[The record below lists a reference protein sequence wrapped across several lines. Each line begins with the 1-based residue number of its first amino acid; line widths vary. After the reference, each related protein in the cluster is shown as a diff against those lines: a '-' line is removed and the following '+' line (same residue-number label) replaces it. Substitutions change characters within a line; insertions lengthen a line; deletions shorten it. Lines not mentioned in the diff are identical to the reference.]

1 MNKKINN
8 PGFRA
13 LPQSVQQNIL
23 SNMKYGGRMY
33 NAGGMLDE
41 YNEGGTHE
49 ENPLG
54 GIPVGKNARVEE
66 GETRFGDYIFSNR
79 LEITKDLVAEFNL
92 PKKYVGKTFADV
104 SKSIQKPNSRRTD
117 DTLEMANVEKN
128 LTKLQEAQEMFKQS
142 EIERKLQEINEL
154 DPNVLAAMSGQGMA
168 PQDPNQGMDPS
179 MMDPAM
185 MDPNMMMQQG
195 QPSPEEMAM
204 MQQGQPQ
211 GQPSEEEM
219 MMMQQMAM
227 QQQGAPQ
234 GMPPGMG
241 AYGGPLSNIAFGHG
255 GRMYNMGGFY
265 NNPEPPPVDYT
276 QYQYPADAQFATE
289 YPSKDAAQ
297 EALLNSSDLSR
308 AYYKNPS
315 TNYMGEVIG
324 DNDMSTQIN
333 SMTGQPFM
341 QSWSP
346 DKAKKIARYN
356 EVLMPNNA
364 YGGNLPTQYGMG
376 GRCYGC
382 GGKMY
387 ATGGEFVPGKGMV
400 LSTEGKDNLVGASIA
415 GGLKGVASAIPGVGG
430 YVSQGIDSVYGMIDP
445 NQSNKERQFS
455 AAADGITGIAANAI
469 TGNIPGLVTN
479 TADSANTFI
488 QNTDSINEDIKKAS
502 GIVNNLASLASP
514 LMGQG
519 NPLGANT
526 PINVAD
532 GTQYIDGLPSDFGY
546 GGRMYNMGGTMKRG
560 LSDYYDVDGMG
571 GYLGDRRFFVNG
583 GDLTDPPANKYLVR
597 STPDPTTNMI
607 EDVYRIG
614 KNQIV
619 IARREEDA
627 PLTESDVIAK
637 YKEIVGED
645 FVPTSTNIP
654 LDEIGSSTFK
664 DVNISDDEVTS
675 QSVNT
680 PIVDTPKG
688 AYQNIMNMM
697 EGTSGFTSPNQVASG
712 ISKDVDVP
720 NDTRIVDIDFDS
732 LPDAIDDSEIPEL
745 NTGENLTEE
754 EKQTARENYAKKQ
767 ALEMGKLN
775 LKYKESPL
783 AFAASMAS
791 PAYNFYQGLTPADQ
805 INLRDIYAGDIN
817 PQFVDY
823 SASINTAK
831 DLGAGATKGLK
842 EKAQGSTY
850 LANLGKLSQGVTGE
864 INKIETAEENAN
876 KKIKYETDKI
886 NKENKS
892 KALAEVTKYN
902 KLAKAAKAA
911 HIAEGI
917 KGINDKMTADQKNK
931 FDLEKLKAFAP
942 DIVGDLEYSTVLGK
956 LSKYME
962 DMLKKK

>member
-1 MNKKINN
+1 
-8 PGFRA
+8 
-13 LPQSVQQNIL
+13 
-23 SNMKYGGRMY
+23 MY

-92 PKKYVGKTFADV
+92 PKNYVGKTFADI

-117 DTLEMANVEKN
+117 DTLEMANIEKN
-128 LTKLQEAQEMFKQS
+128 LTKLQEAQEIFKQS

-154 DPNVLAAMSGQGMA
+154 DPSVLASMSGQGMA
-168 PQDPNQGMDPS
+168 PQNPSQGMDPS
-179 MMDPAM
+179 MMDPSI
-185 MDPNMMMQQG
+185 MDPNMMMEQG

-265 NNPEPPPVDYT
+265 DNSEPPPVDYS

-289 YPSKDAAQ
+289 YPSKVAA
-297 EALLNSSDLSR
+297 ENALLGSSDLSR
-308 AYYKNPS
+308 AYYKDPS

-324 DNDMSTQIN
+324 DNDMSGQIN

-341 QSWSP
+341 QTWSP
-346 DKAKKIARYN
+346 NKAKEIAKYN
-356 EVLMPNNA
+356 EFLMPDSTITNNA

-400 LSTEGKDNLVGASIA
+400 LSTEGKDNLFGASVA
-415 GGLKGVASAIPGVGG
+415 GGLKGIASAIPGVGS
-430 YVSQGIDSVYGMIDP
+430 YASQGIDSIYGMIDP
-445 NQSNKERQFS
+445 NQSNKEKQFS
-455 AAADGITGIAANAI
+455 AAADGITGIAANAF

-479 TADSANTFI
+479 TADSTNTFI

-502 GIVNNLASLASP
+502 GIVNNLASLATP

-532 GTQYIDGLPSDFGY
+532 GTQYIEGLPSSFGY
-546 GGRMYNMGGTMKRG
+546 GGRMYNMGGTMNRG

-583 GDLTDPPANKYLVR
+583 GDLTDPPENKYLIR
-597 STPDPTTNMI
+597 STEDPNTSMV
-607 EDVYRIG
+607 EDVYKIG

-619 IARREEDA
+619 IARRKQDT
-627 PLTESDVIAK
+627 PLTEFDVLEK
-637 YKEIVGED
+637 YKEIIGED
-645 FVPTSTNIP
+645 FVPANNNVPVPKTT
-654 LDEIGSSTFK
+654 T
-664 DVNISDDEVTS
+664 

-680 PIVDTPKG
+680 PSV

-697 EGTSGFTSPNQVASG
+697 EGTSGFTSPNQVFDNKILKGYTEGEEKEGSN
-712 ISKDVDVP
+712 P
-720 NDTRIVDIDFDS
+720 EDTRKIDIDFDS
-732 LPDAIDDSEIPEL
+732 LPDAVDDSEIPEL

-767 ALEMGKLN
+767 ALEMAKFNLN
-775 LKYKESPL
+775 YKESPL

-823 SASINTAK
+823 SDSINTAK

-864 INKIETAEENAN
+864 INKIETAEKNAN
-876 KKIKYETDKI
+876 AKIKYETDKI
-886 NKENKS
+886 NKENTS

-917 KGINDKMTADQKNK
+917 KGINDKMTADQKNS
-931 FDLEKLKAFAP
+931 FDFQKLKAFAP
-942 DIVGDLEYSTVLGK
+942 DVVGDLEYNTILGR

-962 DMLKKK
+962 DMVKKK

>member
-128 LTKLQEAQEMFKQS
+128 LIKLQEAQEMFKQS

-154 DPNVLAAMSGQGMA
+154 DPNVLPAMSGQGMA
-168 PQDPNQGMDPS
+168 SQDPNQGMDPS

-265 NNPEPPPVDYT
+265 NNPEPPPIDYT

-289 YPSKDAAQ
+289 YPSKEAA
-297 EALLNSSDLSR
+297 ENFLLNQPYDIGGNTSR
-308 AYYKNPS
+308 AYYGNPS
-315 TNYMGEVIG
+315 TGIYGEVIG
-324 DNDMSTQIN
+324 NNDMTLQKNVDINPRTNVKNLTTYSPIDIRKHPLKINRTNEFST
-333 SMTGQPFM
+333 
-341 QSWSP
+341 
-346 DKAKKIARYN
+346 
-356 EVLMPNNA
+356 NA

-400 LSTEGKDNLVGASIA
+400 LSTEGKDNLVAASIA
-415 GGLKGVASAIPGVGG
+415 GGLKGVTSAIPGVGG
-430 YVSQGIDSVYGMIDP
+430 YLSQGIDSVYGMIDP

-583 GDLTDPPANKYLVR
+583 GDVTDPPANKYLVR
-597 STPDPTTNMI
+597 STADPTTNMI

-619 IARREEDA
+619 IARRQEDA

-645 FVPTSTNIP
+645 FVPANNNIP
-654 LDEIGSSTFK
+654 L
-664 DVNISDDEVTS
+664 DEVTS

-823 SASINTAK
+823 SDSINTAK
-831 DLGAGATKGLK
+831 DLGAGAIKGLK

-886 NKENKS
+886 NKTNKS
-892 KALAEVTKYN
+892 KAQGEVTKYN

-962 DMLKKK
+962 DMLKKSKK

>member
-1 MNKKINN
+1 
-8 PGFRA
+8 
-13 LPQSVQQNIL
+13 
-23 SNMKYGGRMY
+23 
-33 NAGGMLDE
+33 
-41 YNEGGTHE
+41 
-49 ENPLG
+49 
-54 GIPVGKNARVEE
+54 
-66 GETRFGDYIFSNR
+66 
-79 LEITKDLVAEFNL
+79 
-92 PKKYVGKTFADV
+92 
-104 SKSIQKPNSRRTD
+104 
-117 DTLEMANVEKN
+117 
-128 LTKLQEAQEMFKQS
+128 
-142 EIERKLQEINEL
+142 
-154 DPNVLAAMSGQGMA
+154 
-168 PQDPNQGMDPS
+168 
-179 MMDPAM
+179 
-185 MDPNMMMQQG
+185 
-195 QPSPEEMAM
+195 
-204 MQQGQPQ
+204 
-211 GQPSEEEM
+211 
-219 MMMQQMAM
+219 
-227 QQQGAPQ
+227 
-234 GMPPGMG
+234 
-241 AYGGPLSNIAFGHG
+241 
-255 GRMYNMGGFY
+255 
-265 NNPEPPPVDYT
+265 
-276 QYQYPADAQFATE
+276 
-289 YPSKDAAQ
+289 
-297 EALLNSSDLSR
+297 
-308 AYYKNPS
+308 
-315 TNYMGEVIG
+315 
-324 DNDMSTQIN
+324 
-333 SMTGQPFM
+333 
-341 QSWSP
+341 
-346 DKAKKIARYN
+346 
-356 EVLMPNNA
+356 
-364 YGGNLPTQYGMG
+364 
-376 GRCYGC
+376 
-382 GGKMY
+382 
-387 ATGGEFVPGKGMV
+387 
-400 LSTEGKDNLVGASIA
+400 
-415 GGLKGVASAIPGVGG
+415 
-430 YVSQGIDSVYGMIDP
+430 
-445 NQSNKERQFS
+445 
-455 AAADGITGIAANAI
+455 
-469 TGNIPGLVTN
+469 
-479 TADSANTFI
+479 
-488 QNTDSINEDIKKAS
+488 
-502 GIVNNLASLASP
+502 
-514 LMGQG
+514 MGQG

-583 GDLTDPPANKYLVR
+583 GDVTDPPANKYLVR
-597 STPDPTTNMI
+597 STPNPSTKMV

-619 IARREEDA
+619 IARRGEDA
-627 PLTESDVIAK
+627 PLTEADVIAK

-645 FVPTSTNIP
+645 FVPANTNIP
-654 LDEIGSSTFK
+654 LDE
-664 DVNISDDEVTS
+664 VTS
-675 QSVNT
+675 PNKPAAQPQNVPTVILPSMQRIPELTKNN
-680 PIVDTPKG
+680 PKE

-697 EGTSGFTSPNQVASG
+697 EGVSGFTLPNQVVSSTPKDAN
-712 ISKDVDVP
+712 IS

-823 SASINTAK
+823 SDSINTAK

-917 KGINDKMTADQKNK
+917 KGINDKMTTDQKNK

-962 DMLKKK
+962 DMFKKSKN